1 MAYAIVT
8 GCTNRKQAPPS
19 ETLCAH
25 TLSSGSLDEVTME
38 WVGRTG
44 NARDA
49 LPAGKLYVGRGF
61 QEARKAAQALDA
73 THFIVS
79 AGLGLVTTDELVPP
93 YSLTITR
100 GSDDCILSKLPTGVT
115 PTDWWTSLTNGLSVT
130 SRLDKPEFST
140 VVVALAREYL
150 RMVVPLL
157 EATARITNL
166 RILTRGDHSFLPG
179 TLQIHCITYDD
190 RLDGQGSTN
199 AGTLSDFITRSARHF
214 SEQVLSAH
222 PNGSLSQHQATVDQ
236 SLSAFPERQI
246 PDRQKTSDEEIKTII
261 DKDWDVV
268 GGRSGKMLRRLRDE
282 LLIACE
288 QSRFKD
294 LFHEVAAQRLKT

>member
-1 MAYAIVT
+1 MPYAIVT
-8 GCTNRKQAPPS
+8 GCTNRKQTPPS
-19 ETLCAH
+19 DILCAH
-25 TLSSGSLDEVTME
+25 TLDPGSLEEVAIE
-38 WVGRTG
+38 WVGRIG

-49 LPAGKLYVGRGF
+49 LQAGKLYVGRGF

-100 GSDDCILSKLPTGVT
+100 SSDDCILSKLPTGVT
-115 PTDWWTSLTNGLSVT
+115 PTEWWTSLTNSLSVR

-140 VVVALAREYL
+140 VVVALARDYL

-157 EATARITNL
+157 VATAGISNL
-166 RILTRGDHSFLPG
+166 RILTRGDYSFLPVE
-179 TLQIHCITYDD
+179 LQEHCITYDD
-190 RLDGQGSTN
+190 RLDGEGSAN

-214 SEQVLSAH
+214 SEKVLSAH
-222 PNGSLSQHQATVDQ
+222 PDGSLSQHQAVVDQ
-236 SLSAFPERQI
+236 CLSAFSERQI
-246 PDRQKTSDEEIKTII
+246 PDRQKTSDEEIKSII

-268 GGRSGKMLRRLRDE
+268 GGRSGKMLRRLRDD

-294 LFHEVAAQRLKT
+294 LFHEVAAQRLKA